1 MSFTK
6 LSLCFLLTFGLAT
19 VGCDEAQYE
28 DSVEDYNE
36 EVVDRQ
42 EEIDEATTDG
52 VITAEELEE
61 VEDATEDVI
70 ESAGEV
76 AEQKGDLIESK
87 TD

>member
-6 LSLCFLLTFGLAT
+6 LSLCFLLTFGIAA

-28 DSVEDYNE
+28 DAVEDYNE

-42 EEIDEATTDG
+42 QEIDQATTDG
-52 VITAEELEE
+52 IITSDELEE
-61 VEDATEDVI
+61 VEEANEEVI